1 MSPIFR
7 KFRTLERLGPEH
19 EFSIVDE
26 NLRPQPIVDKIIK
39 QLAGR
44 IKNNVTLSNIIFGK
58 ELQAHVAEFKGAA
71 PFASPSA
78 FEETMYHGVI
88 EILQILDRFGVQLLG
103 LGMHPTLSL
112 SEAKVWSHR
121 DRGIYAALDKVFG
134 LRQHGWLNIQSFQLN
149 LSYFNEAEAVRAYNI
164 LANILPYLPAIS
176 ASSPI
181 YDSKFGEYEDNRLY
195 FYKVN
200 QKEVPSITGEIV
212 PEYIDSFKAYC
223 DLTTQRYS
231 RDLAE
236 INAPRCLVNKS
247 WINSR
252 GAVIRFERKAIEIR
266 VMDEQECIKSDVAL
280 SCFIRALLRGL
291 MKPKEE
297 ALPYHLLVKDLN
309 IIIKDGLDAK
319 VRNPAA
325 STARGVCRYLHKIAE
340 ENSTSQEKN
349 YLRVIKKRIENGNL
363 SQIVAEHVRR
373 RLKKTNMKEA
383 ILDVYSRL
391 IKSLRKNE
399 IYE

>member
-1 MSPIFR
+1 VCPRSH
-7 KFRTLERLGPEH
+7 KYRTLERLGPEH
-19 EFSIVDE
+19 EFSIIDE
-26 NLRPQPIVDKIIK
+26 DLQPQPIVDKIIK
-39 QLAGR
+39 QLSGR
-44 IKNNVTLSNIIFGK
+44 IKNDVTFSNIILGK
-58 ELQAHVAEFKGAA
+58 ELQAHVAELKGVA

-88 EILQILDRFGVQLLG
+88 EILQILDKFRVQLLG
-103 LGMHPTLSL
+103 LGMHPTLKL
-112 SEAKVWSHR
+112 NDAKVWSHR
-121 DRGIYAALDKVFG
+121 DRGIYTALDQIFG

-149 LSYFNEAEAVRAYNI
+149 LPYFNETEAVRAYNI

-181 YDSKFGEYEDNRLY
+181 YDSKFGEYVDNRLY
-195 FYKVN
+195 FYKTN

-212 PEYIDSFKAYC
+212 PEYINSFKAYC
-223 DLTTQRYS
+223 DLTIRRYS
-231 RDLAE
+231 KDLVE

-252 GAVIRFERKAIEIR
+252 GAVIRFDRKAIEIR
-266 VMDEQECIKSDVAL
+266 VMDEQECVRSDVAL
-280 SCFIRALLRGL
+280 SCFIRASLRGL
-291 MKPKEE
+291 MKQKEK
-297 ALPYHLLVKDLN
+297 LPYHLLVEDLN
-309 IIIKDGLDAK
+309 TIIKDGLDAK

-340 ENSTSQEKN
+340 ENSTSQEKD

>member
-1 MSPIFR
+1 MSPISR

-26 NLRPQPIVDKIIK
+26 DLRPQPIVDKIIK

-44 IKNNVTLSNIIFGK
+44 IKNDVTLSNIIFGK
-58 ELQAHVAEFKGAA
+58 ELQAHVAEFKGDA

-88 EILQILDRFGVQLLG
+88 EVLQILDRFGVKFLG

-121 DRGIYAALDKVFG
+121 DRGIHAALDKVFG
-134 LRQHGWLNIQSFQLN
+134 LGQHGWLNIQSFQLN
-149 LSYFNEAEAVRAYNI
+149 LSYFNETEAVRAYNI
-164 LANILPYLPAIS
+164 LTTIVPYLPAIS

-181 YDSKFGEYEDNRLY
+181 YDSKFGEYADNRLY
-195 FYKVN
+195 FYKTN
-200 QKEVPSITGEIV
+200 QKQVPSITGEIV
-212 PEYIDSFKAYC
+212 PEYIDSFKTYC
-223 DLTTQRYS
+223 DLTIRKYS
-231 RDLAE
+231 KDLVE
-236 INAPRCLVNKS
+236 INASPCLVNKS

-291 MKPKEE
+291 MKQREK
-297 ALPYHLLVKDLN
+297 LLHHLLVEDLN
-309 IIIKDGLDAK
+309 SVIKDGLDAK
-319 VRNPAA
+319 VRNPVA
-325 STARGVCRYLHKIAE
+325 STARDVCRHLCKIAE
-340 ENSTSQEKN
+340 ENSTSEEKS
-349 YLRVIKKRIENGNL
+349 YLGVIKKRIENGNL

-373 RLKKTNMKEA
+373 RLKKTNMTEA
-383 ILDVYSRL
+383 IRDVYSRL
-391 IKSLRKNE
+391 IKSLGKNE